1 MNTLLND
8 FRYALRQLRRAPGF
22 TLTAA
27 VTLALGLGATAAVY
41 SVIQSVLLS
50 PLPYAD
56 ADRLVGVA
64 FTPPRERPNAEQAGS
79 TADFLREHSTAFSY
93 VAIMDD
99 SGPQVNLSVDG
110 THAVQISALGVSEG
124 YFRTLGVMPVLGRT
138 FTAEED
144 RPGAARAAVLSD
156 GLWTRV
162 FGRDPAIIGRAIRVN
177 QESFTVV
184 GVMPAS
190 FHVAAETAPGVL
202 GTPDLWQPLQLSPK
216 SAGYE
221 GDNWEMIGRLRPGV
235 SLAQAQQ
242 ELTSLETPFF
252 AHYPD
257 YKTWR
262 SSDNESYRF
271 RAWKLQDVV
280 VSDVRRSLLT
290 VMGAVLAV
298 LLVACL
304 NLAGLMLARTMRRSR
319 EIALRSALGAT
330 RTQLVRLLAAEGL
343 LLALGGGLLAIAVA
357 RILTFV
363 LLHTAPLAIPALNGE
378 PSQWLL
384 SASVFG
390 LALAATAVFSS
401 LPAFVILRK
410 RGREM
415 RLGGPSLGETVSH
428 ARLSR
433 ALMIAQIALA
443 MVLVSA
449 ASVLMGTFVKLRALP
464 SGVQPK
470 QLTVFQ
476 VDLKGDRYAS
486 TGHTAEF
493 VSAVL
498 QQLRSTPGVD
508 RAAAINGLPLDRGLN
523 IGGNPSN
530 RPALQQNV
538 EFRTVTPGYFQA
550 MGIPVLAG
558 RDIAESDRAGGD
570 RVIVIGSAAA
580 KKWWP
585 EGSPIGESVRISGE
599 QNWRIVGVVADTQM
613 HSLVEGQGVVIYAP
627 FTQLGDQLTGMMNG
641 WFSTT
646 FAVRTAAHINLAT
659 AAQQAVERADPEI
672 PVARMSTMQSVID
685 STIEEPRFFSLLA
698 SGFSGFA
705 LVLTVIG
712 LFGLLSYQVTQRT
725 REIGVRMALGAD
737 RIHILRNFL
746 GRGLTVASVGVALG
760 LIATWFVRPA
770 LSRLLSDAGVGA
782 TGTTQN
788 IIMNGAQAAVLASCA
803 IIVVTLAAS
812 WLPAR
817 RAASI
822 EPMQA
827 LRTE

>member
-1 MNTLLND
+1 
-8 FRYALRQLRRAPGF
+8 
-22 TLTAA
+22 
-27 VTLALGLGATAAVY
+27 
-41 SVIQSVLLS
+41 
-50 PLPYAD
+50 
-56 ADRLVGVA
+56 
-64 FTPPRERPNAEQAGS
+64 
-79 TADFLREHSTAFSY
+79 
-93 VAIMDD
+93 
-99 SGPQVNLSVDG
+99 
-110 THAVQISALGVSEG
+110 
-124 YFRTLGVMPVLGRT
+124 
-138 FTAEED
+138 
-144 RPGAARAAVLSD
+144 
-156 GLWTRV
+156 
-162 FGRDPAIIGRAIRVN
+162 
-177 QESFTVV
+177 
-184 GVMPAS
+184 
-190 FHVAAETAPGVL
+190 
-202 GTPDLWQPLQLSPK
+202 
-216 SAGYE
+216 
-221 GDNWEMIGRLRPGV
+221 
-235 SLAQAQQ
+235 
-242 ELTSLETPFF
+242 
-252 AHYPD
+252 
-257 YKTWR
+257 
-262 SSDNESYRF
+262 
-271 RAWKLQDVV
+271 
-280 VSDVRRSLLT
+280 
-290 VMGAVLAV
+290 
-298 LLVACL
+298 
-304 NLAGLMLARTMRRSR
+304 
-319 EIALRSALGAT
+319 
-330 RTQLVRLLAAEGL
+330 
-343 LLALGGGLLAIAVA
+343 
-357 RILTFV
+357 
-363 LLHTAPLAIPALNGE
+363 
-378 PSQWLL
+378 
-384 SASVFG
+384 
-390 LALAATAVFSS
+390 
-401 LPAFVILRK
+401 
-410 RGREM
+410 
-415 RLGGPSLGETVSH
+415 
-428 ARLSR
+428 
-433 ALMIAQIALA
+433 
-443 MVLVSA
+443 
-449 ASVLMGTFVKLRALP
+449 MGTFVKLRALP

>member
-1 MNTLLND
+1 MLND

-22 TLTAA
+22 TLTAI

-41 SVIQSVLLS
+41 SVIHSVLLS

-56 ADRLVGVA
+56 PDRLVGVA
-64 FTPPRERPNAEQAGS
+64 FTPEHARPNAEQAGS
-79 TADFLREHSTAFSY
+79 TADFIREHNTMFSS
-93 VAIMDD
+93 VAITDD
-99 SGPQVNLSVDG
+99 SGSTVNLSVNG
-110 THAVQISALGVSEG
+110 GHAVQAGALRVSEG
-124 YFRTLGVMPVLGRT
+124 YFHTLGVMPALGRV
-138 FTAEED
+138 FTADED
-144 RPGAARAAVLSD
+144 HPGTTRAAVLSD

-162 FGRDPAIIGRAIRVN
+162 FGRDPGIVGRAIRVN
-177 QESFTVV
+177 QEAFTVV
-184 GVMPAS
+184 GVMPAG
-190 FHVAAETAPGVL
+190 FHVDTETAPGVL
-202 GTPDLWQPLQLSPK
+202 STPDLWEPLQLGPK

-221 GDNWEMIGRLRPGV
+221 GDNWEMIARLRSGV
-235 SLAQAQQ
+235 TLAQAQH
-242 ELTSLETPFF
+242 ELASLETPFF
-252 AHYPD
+252 EQHPD
-257 YKTWR
+257 YKNWY
-262 SSDNESYRF
+262 SEDHHLYQF
-271 RAWKLQDVV
+271 RVWPLQDVV

-304 NLAGLMLARTMRRSR
+304 NLAGLMMSRTMRRSR

-330 RTQLVRLLAAEGL
+330 RVQLVRLLAAEGL
-343 LLALGGGLLAIAVA
+343 LLALGGGVLAIAAA
-357 RILTFV
+357 RVFTFV
-363 LLHTAPLAIPALNGE
+363 LLRVAPLGIPSLNGE
-378 PSQWLL
+378 PDSLLL
-384 SASVFG
+384 SAVVFC
-390 LALAATAVFSS
+390 LALAATAVFSL
-401 LPAFVILRK
+401 LPAMVILRK

-433 ALMIAQIALA
+433 ALLIAQVAMA
-443 MVLVSA
+443 MVLVST

-464 SGVQPK
+464 SGVEPK

-486 TGHTAEF
+486 TQHTAQF
-493 VSAVL
+493 VSTVL
-498 QQLRSTPGVD
+498 EQLRRTPGVD

-523 IGGNPSN
+523 IGGSPSD
-530 RPALQQNV
+530 RPELRRNV
-538 EFRTVTPGYFQA
+538 ELRTVTPGYFQA

-570 RVIVIGSAAA
+570 PVIVVGAATA
-580 KKWWP
+580 KRWWP
-585 EGSPIGESVRISGE
+585 GRSPIGETVHIQGE
-599 QNWRIVGVVADTQM
+599 ENWRIVGVVADSQM

-627 FTQLGDQLTGMMNG
+627 MTQVADQLTEMMNG
-641 WFSTT
+641 WFPTS
-646 FAVRTAAHINLAT
+646 FAVRTAAHVNLAQ

-672 PVARMSTMQSVID
+672 PVARLATMQAVID
-685 STIEEPRFFSLLA
+685 STIEAPRFFSLLA
-698 SGFSGFA
+698 SGFSAFA

-737 RIHILRNFL
+737 RLHILRNFL
-746 GRGLTVASVGVALG
+746 GRGLAVASVGVTLG
-760 LIATWFVRPA
+760 LGASWLVRPVV
-770 LSRLLSDAGVGA
+770 SHLLADAGVD
-782 TGTTQN
+782 TSSTSQN
-788 IIMNGAQAAVLASCA
+788 IVMNGAQAAMLAAFA
-803 IIVVTLAAS
+803 IIAVTLAAS

-817 RAASI
+817 RAAQI